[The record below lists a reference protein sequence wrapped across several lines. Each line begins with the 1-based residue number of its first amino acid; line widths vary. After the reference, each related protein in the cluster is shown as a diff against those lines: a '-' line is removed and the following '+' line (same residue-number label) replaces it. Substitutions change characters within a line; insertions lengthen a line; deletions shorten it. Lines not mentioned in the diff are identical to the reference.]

1 MRSYFGFWYLNPVR
15 FARSF
20 CDLHAREF
28 LPHPDAVITEWTSW
42 FLFLLW
48 FALLKLISLRS
59 TPNSVSLFVREKG
72 VSVFISF
79 VCIVNCNG
87 WETRFMFVLS
97 AFVLFCRTLILQ
109 QYCTSVPAPTGNVGS
124 CLCWVVSFQFSPTF
138 ILQRYST
145 SVPLPTGIVVRRNV
159 TAYAIYAVVS
169 CFLDLDYAILFRF
182 LVLEPTT
189 FCT

>member
-1 MRSYFGFWYLNPVR
+1 MVPIPS
-15 FARSF
+15 
-20 CDLHAREF
+20 
-28 LPHPDAVITEWTSW
+28 
-42 FLFLLW
+42 
-48 FALLKLISLRS
+48 LICSPETHFPS
-59 TPNSVSLFVREKG
+59 QHPNSVSLFVREKG

-79 VCIVNCNG
+79 VCIVDCNG

-97 AFVLFCRTLILQ
+97 AFVLFCGSLILQ

-124 CLCWVVSFQFSPTF
+124 CLCWVVSFQFSRTF

-159 TAYAIYAVVS
+159 TAYAIYTVVS

-182 LVLEPTT
+182 LVLEPST